1 MTASNTAVHGRL
13 ALALQDLFTV
23 VARLRADRE
32 PVRDA
37 DAFRTLARGLLAK
50 AEQAGSAAGYGA
62 SDVRVA
68 LFAAVTF
75 LDESVLNSP
84 QPALAEWSRRPLQA
98 ELFGGHMGGELFYQY
113 LDQQLARADEPA
125 LADVLEVFHHALLLG
140 FRGRYGS
147 DAGALQAIAHRV
159 GERIARIRGGSGDLA
174 PAWRPVDDAVAAR
187 DPWIRR
193 LAIAGAAVA
202 VLVAVTWGAGRMTLA
217 GGTDDIRAISG
228 AAAPATGAP

>member
-1 MTASNTAVHGRL
+1 MTPTAAPGRL
-13 ALALQDLFTV
+13 ALSQQDLFTV
-23 VARLRADRE
+23 IARLRGDRA

-37 DAFRTLARGLLAK
+37 ESFRTQARTLLAK
-50 AEQAGSAAGYGA
+50 AEQAGAAAGYA
-62 SDVRVA
+62 ATDVRVS
-68 LFAAVTF
+68 LFAAVAF

-84 QPALAEWSRRPLQA
+84 QPALAEWSRRPLQD

-113 LDQQLARADEPA
+113 LEQQLARADEPA

-147 DAGALQAIAHRV
+147 DAGALKVIAQRV
-159 GERIARIRGGSGDLA
+159 GDRITRIRGGAGDLA

-193 LAIAGAAVA
+193 LAVGA
-202 VLVAVTWGAGRMTLA
+202 VLSALLVVALWATGRATLA
-217 GGTDDIRAISG
+217 SGRSEIRTITD
-228 AAAPATGAP
+228 AASR

>member
-1 MTASNTAVHGRL
+1 MTLTAAPGRL
-13 ALALQDLFTV
+13 ALSQQDLFTV
-23 VARLRADRE
+23 IARLRGDRA

-37 DAFRTLARGLLAK
+37 ESFRTQARTLLAK
-50 AEQAGSAAGYGA
+50 AEQAGAAAGYA
-62 SDVRVA
+62 ATDVRVS
-68 LFAAVTF
+68 LFAAVAF

-84 QPALAEWSRRPLQA
+84 QPALAEWSRRPLQD

-113 LDQQLARADEPA
+113 LEQQLARADEPA

-147 DAGALQAIAHRV
+147 DAGALKVIAQRV
-159 GERIARIRGGSGDLA
+159 GERIARIRGGAGDLA

-193 LAIAGAAVA
+193 LAIGAVLSA
-202 VLVAVTWGAGRMTLA
+202 VLVAVLWGTGRATLA
-217 GGTDDIRAISG
+217 SGSREIRTITDASSR
-228 AAAPATGAP
+228 